1 MHKLFFI
8 CLIVLNIVISS
19 NAKYSRSPAD
29 NKEFKA
35 ILKHSLD
42 LECKYNGADQ
52 DGEFLDW
59 YKDGVP
65 VSSEKSGHYVVHNS
79 EKESKL
85 TIKIFVPS
93 DGQVQKW
100 SVKTKK
106 SGFEEP
112 IECQFKRITPKRSPQ
127 RIDTDRPAEK
137 LETSHSSIRRYRGEP
152 VSFKCIIEPE
162 PTDKTFNA
170 IKWEFSKD
178 DTNYSV
184 LADDITYESKINII
198 INSIEKSHRGFYRC
212 TLNGVSF
219 TVLLRVKDRLAPLW
233 PFLGIVGTVSVLVI
247 VILIFEKRQ
256 KPARKAA
263 GTEDEEHDH
272 AKDPLVRTPNK
283 SADDENK
290 KRAVKA

>member
-8 CLIVLNIVISS
+8 SFIVLNIVISS
-19 NAKYSRSPAD
+19 NAKYSRSPAT
-29 NKEFKA
+29 NKELKA

-42 LECKYNGADQ
+42 LGCKYSGVDE

-59 YKDGVP
+59 YKDDVP

-79 EKESKL
+79 QTESKL

-93 DGQVQKW
+93 DGHVKKW
-100 SVKTKK
+100 SVKTQK

-112 IECQFKRITPKRSPQ
+112 IECQFNKIIPKRSPQ
-127 RIDTDRPAEK
+127 RIDTNRPAEK
-137 LETSHSSIRRYRGEP
+137 LEASHSSIRRYRGEP

-162 PTDKTFNA
+162 PVNKTFNE

-178 DTNYSV
+178 DTTYSV
-184 LADDITYESKINII
+184 LTDDITYENKVNII
-198 INSIEKSHRGFYRC
+198 IDSIEKRHRGYYRC
-212 TLNGVSF
+212 TLNGISF

-233 PFLGIVGTVSVLVI
+233 PFIGIVGTVALLVI

-263 GTEDEEHDH
+263 GTEDEEHNR

-283 SADDENK
+283 SVDDENK